1 MHMEILLIIFSLIV
15 LLFSAILHEI
25 AHGYVADRLGDP
37 TARLSGRLTLN
48 PLKHID
54 PFMSL
59 FLPLILL
66 ISSGGRFAFGGAKPV
81 PVDPFNLQDGRKD
94 LALVSL
100 AGPLTNILIA
110 VFTAAVIH
118 LLNLNSSINIMYLIL
133 RIVVDLNIWLAVF
146 NLLPIPPLDGS
157 KILAAILPEREART
171 YLAIGEFG
179 TFILLFLLFF
189 PIGPFSLQSLL
200 SQIHYTFLS
209 LLGF

>member
-1 MHMEILLIIFSLIV
+1 MDLFIIIFSLIV

-37 TARLSGRLTLN
+37 TARLSGRLKLN

-54 PFMSL
+54 PYMSII
-59 FLPLILL
+59 LPLILL
-66 ISSGGRFAFGGAKPV
+66 ISSGGTFAFGGAKPV
-81 PVDPFNLQDGRKD
+81 PVDPFNLKDGRKD
-94 LALVSL
+94 LAIVSL

-110 VFTAAVIH
+110 VFTAITIH
-118 LLNLNSSINIMYLIL
+118 LFNLNSSINTLYLIL
-133 RIVVDLNIWLAVF
+133 RIIMDLNIWLAVF

-157 KILAAILPEREART
+157 KIFAAILPEKEAST

-200 SQIHYTFLS
+200 SQIHNTVLS